1 MNVAQFGSGLLLI
14 VLSAGLYFASRSRKS
29 HAGQLN
35 QAQTLDLQQAAQG
48 RFYGKF
54 QGSIVADQALTTPYS
69 ARAAVA
75 WSARLERGREES
87 SQDGTGTTTRWDTV
101 WSQSATTP
109 FRLKGA
115 GELWFDQRGGMP
127 NLDAPSTFDQYIHDT
142 ANPIIAPYATNRGL
156 LGRLNRPNF
165 HAVETSFAPG
175 SQAFFVG
182 PVEAVNGFWVTRPG
196 QGKEYSV
203 LTWKSEQQV
212 RSRMSRAGTIWWLL
226 SLLAFAAGILAI
238 IVSFN

>member
-1 MNVAQFGSGLLLI
+1 MNVTQFISGLLLI
-14 VLSAGLYFASRSRKS
+14 VLSAGFYFASRSRKA
-29 HAGQLN
+29 HAGQLS
-35 QAQTLDLQQAAQG
+35 QAQELNLQQAIQG

-54 QGSIVADQALTTPYS
+54 QGSIVADQPLTTPYS
-69 ARAAVA
+69 VRPAVA
-75 WSARLERGREES
+75 WSAHLERGTEVPDD
-87 SQDGTGTTTRWDTV
+87 DGSTTKWDTV

-127 NLDAPSTFDQYIHDT
+127 NLDAPSTFDQSIHDIT
-142 ANPIIAPYATNRGL
+142 NPIIAPYVTNRGL
-156 LGRLNRPNF
+156 FGRLNRPNF

-182 PVEAVNGFWVTRPG
+182 PVEAVNGFWVARAG
-196 QGKEYSV
+196 QDKEYSV

-212 RSRMSRAGTIWWLL
+212 RSHMSRAGTIWWVL
-226 SLLAFAAGILAI
+226 SLLAFAAGVLAI
-238 IVSFN
+238 IISFN

>member
-1 MNVAQFGSGLLLI
+1 MNVTQFISGLLLI
-14 VLSAGLYFASRSRKS
+14 VLSAGFYFASRSRKA
-29 HAGQLN
+29 HAGQLS
-35 QAQTLDLQQAAQG
+35 QAQELNLQQAIQG

-54 QGSIVADQALTTPYS
+54 QGSIVADQPLTTPYS
-69 ARAAVA
+69 VRPAVA
-75 WSARLERGREES
+75 WSAHLERGTEVPDD
-87 SQDGTGTTTRWDTV
+87 DGSTTKWQTV

-142 ANPIIAPYATNRGL
+142 TNPIIAPYVTNRGL
-156 LGRLNRPNF
+156 FGRLNRPNF

-182 PVEAVNGFWVTRPG
+182 PVEAVNGFWVARAG
-196 QGKEYSV
+196 QDKEYSV

-212 RSRMSRAGTIWWLL
+212 RSRMSRAGTIWWVL
-226 SLLAFAAGILAI
+226 SLLAFAAGVLAI
-238 IVSFN
+238 IISFN

>member
-1 MNVAQFGSGLLLI
+1 MNVAQFSSGLLLI

-35 QAQTLDLQQAAQG
+35 QAQTLDLQQVAQG

-54 QGSIVADQALTTPYS
+54 QGSIVADQVLTTPYS
-69 ARAAVA
+69 ARPAVA
-75 WSARLERGREES
+75 WSAHLEKGTEQ
-87 SQDGTGTTTRWDTV
+87 QDQDGTTTRWDTV

-109 FRLKGA
+109 FRLNGA
-115 GELWFDQRGGMP
+115 GELWFDERGGLP
-127 NLDAPSTFDQYIHDT
+127 SLDAPSTFDQSIHDIT
-142 ANPIIAPYATNRGL
+142 NPIIAPYATNRGL

-175 SQAFFVG
+175 NQAFFVG
-182 PVEAVNGFWVTRPG
+182 PVEAVNGFWVARPG
-196 QGKEYSV
+196 QDKEYSV

-212 RSRMSRAGTIWWLL
+212 RSRMSRAGTIWWVL
-226 SLLAFAAGILAI
+226 SLVALAAGVLAI
-238 IVSFN
+238 VVSFS

>member
-1 MNVAQFGSGLLLI
+1 MNVAQFISGLLLI
-14 VLSAGLYFASRSRKS
+14 VLSAGLQFASRSRKS
-29 HAGQLN
+29 HAGQLS
-35 QAQTLDLQQAAQG
+35 QAQTLNLQQAVQG

-54 QGSIVADQALTTPYS
+54 QGSIIADQPLTAPYS
-69 ARAAVA
+69 ARPAVA
-75 WSARLERGREES
+75 WSAHLERGTEQSDE
-87 SQDGTGTTTRWDTV
+87 DGTTTRWDTV

-109 FRLKGA
+109 FRLNGA
-115 GELWFDQRGGMP
+115 GELWFDERGGLP
-127 NLDAPSTFDQYIHDT
+127 GLDAPSTFDQHIHDT
-142 ANPIIAPYATNRGL
+142 TNPIIAPYVTNRGL
-156 LGRLNRPNF
+156 FGRLNRPNF

-182 PVEAVNGFWVTRPG
+182 PVEAVNGFWIARAG

-212 RSRMSRAGTIWWLL
+212 QSRMSRAGTIWWVL
-226 SLLAFAAGILAI
+226 SLLAFAAGVLAI